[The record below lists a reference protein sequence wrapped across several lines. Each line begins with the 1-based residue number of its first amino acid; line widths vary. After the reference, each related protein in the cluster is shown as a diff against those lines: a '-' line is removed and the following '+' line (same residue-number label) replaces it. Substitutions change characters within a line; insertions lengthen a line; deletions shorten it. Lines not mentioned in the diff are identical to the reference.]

1 MMKRMIVLTLLLLPV
16 YVLGQE
22 KKPTTLRG
30 ILVEQLQTTHNKQD
44 WFVSAQTAVAGLTP
58 EQASWTDGKGN
69 HSVGQLVYHI
79 LYWDRQSLAKFQGK
93 TPEKFS
99 GNNDDTFNGYDPKK
113 WAETV
118 QQLDQ
123 VMTEWEKVVESAD
136 EKKLQEW
143 APTVARIG
151 THTAYHLGE
160 IVMVRKEQG
169 AWDASKGVK

>member
-79 LYWDRQSLAKFQGK
+79 LYWDRQSLAKFQDK

-123 VMTEWEKVVESAD
+123 VMTDLEKVVESAD
-136 EKKLQEW
+136 EKKLQGW

-169 AWDASKGVK
+169 SWDAAKGVK

>member
-1 MMKRMIVLTLLLLPV
+1 MMKRMMVLTLLLLPV

-44 WFVSAQTAVAGLTP
+44 WFVSAKTAVAGLTP

-93 TPEKFS
+93 TAEKFS

-118 QQLDQ
+118 QQLNQ
-123 VMTEWEKVVESAD
+123 VMTDLEKVVESAD
-136 EKKLQEW
+136 EKKLQAW

-169 AWDASKGVK
+169 SWDPSKGVK